1 MPVIFLK
8 LKPSRQMAISF
19 IFLHGLSLLAIFL
32 YSSPVVIKTL
42 LACLVL
48 VHGVHS
54 YRYYAALQSVKSVQ
68 GVELNTRGE
77 WLLHE
82 VNGHHKAKLLADSF
96 ITQYLIVLNFKTQRF
111 LKSHVLLMRDSVSAE
126 EWRKLRVYLT
136 TH

>member
-8 LKPSRQMAISF
+8 LKPSRQMAIGF
-19 IFLHGLSLLAIFL
+19 ILLHGLSFLAVFL
-32 YSSPVVIKTL
+32 YSCPVVIKAL

-48 VHGVHS
+48 VHGVHT
-54 YRYYAALQSVKSVQ
+54 YRYYAALQSVKSIQ
-68 GVELNTRGE
+68 GVEFNTRGE
-77 WLLHE
+77 WLLHKMY
-82 VNGHHKAKLLADSF
+82 GYQKAQLLADSF

-111 LKSHVLLMRDSVSAE
+111 LKTHVLLMRDSVSAE

>member
-19 IFLHGLSLLAIFL
+19 FLLHGLSFFAVFL
-32 YSSPVVIKTL
+32 YSCPVVIKVL
-42 LACLVL
+42 LTCLVFMQ
-48 VHGVHS
+48 GVHS
-54 YRYYAALQSVKSVQ
+54 YRYYAALQSVKSIQ
-68 GVELNTRGE
+68 GVEFNTRGE

-82 VNGHHKAKLLADSF
+82 MHSHQKAQLLADSF
-96 ITQYLIVLNFKTQRF
+96 ITQYLIILNFKTQKF